1 MNKAVLDTTVI
12 VKGALTP
19 YKSLPEEIYSRE
31 LGTHQKCRLLLNI
44 LDESSV
50 EVFIPKVCV
59 IETAAVLK
67 RLANR
72 DLAAKLSR
80 GLMRAYDLVGEPDIF
95 ESAWRVALDRG
106 STGFDTYF
114 LALARM
120 KDALLFTDDNGMS
133 HHARGYGVNSI
144 LIRELQIDELKALFE

>member
-120 KDALLFTDDNGMS
+120 KDALLFT
-133 HHARGYGVNSI
+133 
-144 LIRELQIDELKALFE
+144 E